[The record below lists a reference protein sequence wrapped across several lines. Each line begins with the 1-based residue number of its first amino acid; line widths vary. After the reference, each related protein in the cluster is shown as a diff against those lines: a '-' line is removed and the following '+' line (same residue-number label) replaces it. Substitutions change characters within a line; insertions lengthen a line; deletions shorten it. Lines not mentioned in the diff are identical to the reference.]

1 MPHIVVVGA
10 GVFGV
15 WTAHFLRAADLDVT
29 IIDAYGPGNTRSSSG
44 DESRIVRCG
53 YGPDEIYTRFA
64 RRSLELW
71 RQFQAK
77 RAPHEAP
84 LWCQCGVLWLPRE
97 SDPYVD
103 ATRETLLTNGCSVE
117 SLDANALRARYP
129 HLNSSGVESALLEP
143 DCGVV
148 MARRTVRALCDELTA
163 GGARYVRSHVVAPR
177 SSLSAA
183 ALAKT
188 GRVAT
193 VTLADG
199 SEIDAD
205 AVVYACGAWLPKLFP
220 ELIGGV
226 IRPTRQVVVYFGT
239 PAGDHRF
246 GPSQTPA
253 WIDFRSGIYGLPDLD
268 GRGVKVGIDTHGAPI
283 DPDDDARVAD
293 SESITRART
302 WLAERFPAMADAP
315 VIETRV
321 CAYENTDTGDFLIDR
336 HPLYENVWLVGG
348 GSGHGFKHGPA
359 VGEYVAGLIT
369 ASTLIEPRF
378 ALAGKGT
385 IPRRAVH

>member
-15 WTAHFLRAADLDVT
+15 WTAHFLRAVDIDVT

-53 YGPDEIYTRFA
+53 YGPDAIYTRLA

-71 RQFQAK
+71 RQLQER
-77 RAPHEAP
+77 RAAHES
-84 LWCQCGVLWLPRE
+84 LIWSQCGVLWLPRG
-97 SDPYVD
+97 SDPYVS
-103 ATRETLLTNGCSVE
+103 ATYETLVTHGCSVE
-117 SLDANALRARYP
+117 NLDANALRARYP
-129 HLNSSGVESALLEP
+129 QLNSPDVESALLEP
-143 DCGVV
+143 ECGVV
-148 MARRTVRALCDELTA
+148 MARRAVRAVRDELTA
-163 GGARYVRSHVVAPR
+163 GGARYFR
-177 SSLSAA
+177 
-183 ALAKT
+183 
-188 GRVAT
+188 GRVEAPT
-193 VTLADG
+193 TSLRVTSIRLHDG

-220 ELIGGV
+220 NLLNGV

-239 PAGDHRF
+239 PAGDDRF
-246 GPSQTPA
+246 GPSHTPA
-253 WIDFRSGIYGLPDLD
+253 WIDFRSGIYGIPDLD
-268 GRGVKVGIDTHGAPI
+268 GRGLKVGIDTHGPPI
-283 DPDDDARVAD
+283 DPDDDARIAD
-293 SESITRART
+293 SESITRAQT

-315 VIETRV
+315 VVETRV

-359 VGEYVAGLIT
+359 VGEYVARLIT
-369 ASTLIEPRF
+369 ASAAIEPRF

-385 IPRRAVH
+385 TPRRAVH

>member
-1 MPHIVVVGA
+1 MPHVVVVGA

-15 WTAHFLRAADLDVT
+15 WTAHFLRAADIDVT

-53 YGPDEIYTRFA
+53 YGPDAIYTRFA

-71 RQFQAK
+71 RQLEAR
-77 RAPHEAP
+77 RAPLEP
-84 LWCQCGVLWLPRE
+84 SIWCPCGVLWLPRG

-103 ATRETLLTNGCSVE
+103 ATRETLLTHGCSVE
-117 SLDANALRARYP
+117 ILDADAVAARYP

-148 MARRTVRALCDELTA
+148 MARRSVRALCDELIA
-163 GGARYVRSHVVAPR
+163 SGARFIRGRVNA
-177 SSLSAA
+177 SAA
-183 ALAKT
+183 T
-188 GRVAT
+188 VAT
-193 VTLADG
+193 AKRVTAIRLADG

-220 ELIGGV
+220 DLLAGV
-226 IRPTRQVVVYFGT
+226 IRPTRQVVMYFGT

-246 GPSQTPA
+246 GPAQTPA
-253 WIDFRSGIYGLPDLD
+253 WVDFRSGFYGAPDLD
-268 GRGVKVGIDTHGAPI
+268 GRGLKVGIDTHGPPI
-283 DPDDDARVAD
+283 DPDDDARLAD
-293 SESITRART
+293 PESINRTQT
-302 WLAERFPAMADAP
+302 WLAERFPAMANAP

-336 HPLYENVWLVGG
+336 HPAYENVWLVGG

-359 VGEYVAGLIT
+359 VGEYVTRLIT
-369 ASTLIEPRF
+369 ASAAMEPRF
-378 ALAGKGT
+378 ALAAKGT
-385 IPRRAVH
+385 TPRRAVH